1 MGFCSGCGSRTPLV
15 EAPTPKASDRRG
27 RWNPQAAAGPVE
39 LSRVNPEAQSR
50 ITTGCGEVDRV
61 LGGGLVPG
69 SLTLFAGEPGV
80 GKSTLLLQIAEAIA
94 AGGAKS
100 LYVSGEESEQQ
111 IKLRAQRLGLNG
123 NNLFLLPETAVE
135 EIIEHLD
142 ETSPGLVVVDSIQTL
157 SSADA
162 SSGPGSP
169 SQVRGCALQL
179 MQWAKGQRAPV
190 LLAGHVTKD
199 GNVAGPRVLEH
210 MVDTVLYLEGETLGA
225 HRLLRSVKNRF
236 GSTHEVAM
244 FQMSGGGLEEVL
256 DPSQALLGERLEGT
270 VGSAIAP
277 ILEGSRPLLVEI
289 QALTSLSMQ
298 PVPRRTANGIDF
310 HRMIMVAAVL
320 SRRARVA
327 LANQDVIVSVAG
339 GLRVSEPAAD
349 LALALALASSFRNQP
364 VKPGL
369 VAVGEVGL
377 SGELRSAPQTE
388 RRLAEAARLGFTTG
402 LVPASLGGKLPR
414 IPGLNTV
421 FALTVGQ
428 ALRMS
433 LERNVDPD
441 PLNLEAAPADTVV
454 R

>member
-1 MGFCSGCGSRTPLV
+1 MGFCSGCGERTPLV
-15 EAPTPKASDRRG
+15 EAPAQKQSNRRG
-27 RWNPQAAAGPVE
+27 RLNSQASGEPVE
-39 LSRVNPEAQSR
+39 LAQVKPEAQPR
-50 ITTGCGEVDRV
+50 ITTGCGEMDRV

-69 SLTLFAGEPGV
+69 SLILFAGEPGV
-80 GKSTLLLQIAEAIA
+80 GKSTLLLQIAEAVA
-94 AGGAKS
+94 ASGAKV

-111 IKLRAQRLGLNG
+111 IKLRAQRLGLKG
-123 NNLFLLPETAVE
+123 RGVFLLPETAVE
-135 EIIEHLD
+135 QVIQSLE
-142 ETSPGLVVVDSIQTL
+142 ETRPGLVVVDSIQTL

-162 SSGPGSP
+162 SSSPGSP
-169 SQVRGCALQL
+169 TQVRDCALQL

-210 MVDTVLYLEGETLGA
+210 MVDAVLYLEGENQGA
-225 HRLLRSVKNRF
+225 LRLLRSVKNRF

-277 ILEGSRPLLVEI
+277 ILEGTRPLLVEI

-310 HRMIMVAAVL
+310 HRMIMVSTVL
-320 SRRARVA
+320 SRRARLA

-349 LALALALASSFRNQP
+349 LALALALASSCRNQP

-377 SGELRSAPQTE
+377 SGELRSAPQTD

-402 LVPASLGGKLPR
+402 LVPASVEGKLPS
-414 IPGLNTV
+414 IPGLKCV
-421 FALTVGQ
+421 YAPTVGQ
-428 ALRMS
+428 ALRLALDRS
-433 LERNVDPD
+433 TDPD
-441 PLNLEAAPADTVV
+441 PLNLGVAAVDGPA